1 MVQGGATPAEKEP
14 VMNPKIPDFSLFS
27 ATLSPKVPCFGAA
40 DKAVPEALILSYISF
55 PKYL

>member
-1 MVQGGATPAEKEP
+1 MVQGGAIPAEKERG
-14 VMNPKIPDFSLFS
+14 MNPKIPDFSLFF
-27 ATLSPKVPCFGAA
+27 ATLSPKMPRLGAA